1 MPEIF
6 GLQIDKSGR
15 CQHWYGKNDIIA
27 NQCGSCHQYFSCYLC
42 HNALQDH
49 EFTPNSRDTLSVM
62 CGICHSRMTG
72 DVYRHLSSCSTCQ
85 HPFNSGCHL
94 HAHFYFKP

>member
-42 HNALQDH
+42 HNALQDV
-49 EFTPNSRDTLSVM
+49 NSHQ
-62 CGICHSRMTG
+62 IQEIH
-72 DVYRHLSSCSTCQ
+72 
-85 HPFNSGCHL
+85 
-94 HAHFYFKP
+94 